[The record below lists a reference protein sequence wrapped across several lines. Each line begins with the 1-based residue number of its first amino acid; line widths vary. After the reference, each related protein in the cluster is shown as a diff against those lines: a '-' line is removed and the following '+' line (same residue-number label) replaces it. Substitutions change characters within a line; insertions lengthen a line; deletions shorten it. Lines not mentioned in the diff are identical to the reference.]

1 MELYRLTAFQAL
13 QQIRSNQLTVEEYAR
28 ALLARIDARDDH
40 TRAWAYLNRDRVLE
54 QARRLDRIP
63 PEQRGPL
70 HGVAVGVKDVIYTKD
85 MPTQHNSPIY
95 ADSHAQVDAASVI
108 ILRQAGALILGKTT
122 TTEFAATVKG
132 PQTRNPHDPSRTPGG
147 SSSGSGAAVAD
158 LQVPLALGTQTGGS
172 IIRPGSFN
180 GVYALKPTWNA
191 INREGQKIYS
201 PILDTVGLYARCV
214 EDLSLL
220 ADVFA
225 LDDDDESD
233 HSFQLQGARFAVVK
247 TPVWDKAGPGTIAAM
262 ETATRLLRAQG
273 AEVEE
278 LELPEEFAQLP
289 HWHGVVM
296 AADGQVAFLPEYQAD
311 RGRLHDYLVGL
322 VENRDRHSRAERLK
336 AFDGIAMLRPK
347 IDEIASR
354 YAAILAPSVPDE
366 APVGIESTGSAVF
379 NGMWTALH
387 TPVINI
393 PGFKGA
399 NGLPIGLS
407 LVAPRYR
414 DRHLLR
420 VGTAVGRVFEAE
432 GGWRSE
438 I

>member
-1 MELYRLTAFQAL
+1 MVSLRVACTQATLT
-13 QQIRSNQLTVEEYAR
+13 
-28 ALLARIDARDDH
+28 
-40 TRAWAYLNRDRVLE
+40 
-54 QARRLDRIP
+54 
-63 PEQRGPL
+63 PL
-70 HGVAVGVKDVIYTKD
+70 CA
-85 MPTQHNSPIY
+85 
-95 ADSHAQVDAASVI
+95 
-108 ILRQAGALILGKTT
+108 GKTT

-379 NGMWTALH
+379 NGMWT
-387 TPVINI
+387 V
-393 PGFKGA
+393 
-399 NGLPIGLS
+399 S
-407 LVAPRYR
+407 S
-414 DRHLLR
+414 
-420 VGTAVGRVFEAE
+420 
-432 GGWRSE
+432 W
-438 I
+438 